1 MLPAAAKQDWLDGKH
16 SSLNDPGL
24 YVSHK
29 SDQLAQQQT
38 RREFKLGIC
47 SRHQEGYLSDSL

>member
-24 YVSHK
+24 YMSHK
-29 SDQLAQQQT
+29 CDQIARKQT
-38 RREFKLGIC
+38 TREFKLGIC
-47 SRHQEGYLSDSL
+47 SRHQEAYLADSL